1 MVLKVKKRLVL
12 GALSIEELVLEDIIM
27 QRLEL
32 EDTSM
37 QGLELGIERVEQDA
51 VAWCIRPYV
60 LEDTLRICVDGSKML
75 QENNEC

>member
-32 EDTSM
+32 EDISIH
-37 QGLELGIERVEQDA
+37 GLELGIERVEQDA
-51 VAWCIRPYV
+51 VAYCIKPYV
-60 LEDTLRICVDGSKML
+60 LEDTLKICVDGSKKL
-75 QENNEC
+75 QEKN